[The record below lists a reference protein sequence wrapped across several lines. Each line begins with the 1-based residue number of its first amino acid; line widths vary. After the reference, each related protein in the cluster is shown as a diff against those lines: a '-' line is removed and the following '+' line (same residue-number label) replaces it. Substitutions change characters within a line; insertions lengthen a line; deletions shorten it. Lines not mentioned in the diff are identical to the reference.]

1 VKPGTV
7 ALVGAGP
14 GDPGLLTLRAAEL
27 LGQAD
32 VVLVDR
38 LVHPDVLRHCRPDAE
53 LVDVGKTSWTGTAP
67 RQEEINAQ
75 LVTHAQAGR
84 RVVRLKGGDPFVFG
98 RGSEEA
104 GALVRAGISFQV
116 VPGISSALAAPAYAG
131 IPVTARGYTQDVCVV
146 TGHLDPD
153 DPASRVRWQA
163 LATGP
168 GTLVVLMGHD
178 RLPLLTRSLIRWGRD
193 AATPAACIQQGTHA
207 EQRVVVSTLDRL
219 ADDVAVAG
227 LSAPVATVIGEVVRL
242 RETLRWFDRDGDHRD
257 GVDLEPTGDRE
268 DVDRDGDHPD
278 GVGREPTDREDLP

>member
-1 VKPGTV
+1 MRAGTV

-38 LVHPDVLRHCRPDAE
+38 LVHPDVLKHCRAGVE
-53 LVDVGKTSWTGTAP
+53 VVDVGKTSWTGTAP

-75 LVTHAQAGR
+75 LVAHAQDGR

-104 GALVRAGISFQV
+104 QALVDKGIDFQV

-146 TGHLDPD
+146 TGHLDPE

-178 RLPLLTRSLIRWGRD
+178 RLPLLTRSLIRFGRD
-193 AATPAACIQQGTHA
+193 KDTPAACIQQGTLDD
-207 EQRVVVSTLDRL
+207 QRVVVSTLEHL
-219 ADDVAVAG
+219 AEEVTAAG
-227 LSAPVATVIGEVVRL
+227 LRAPVATVIGEVVRL
-242 RETLRWFDRDGDHRD
+242 RETLRWFDR
-257 GVDLEPTGDRE
+257 
-268 DVDRDGDHPD
+268 
-278 GVGREPTDREDLP
+278 

>member
-27 LGQAD
+27 LGEAD

-38 LVHPDVLRHCRPDAE
+38 LVDPGILKHVRDDVE
-53 LVDVGKTSWTGTAP
+53 VVDVGKTSWTGTAP
-67 RQEEINAQ
+67 RQDEINAQ
-75 LVTHAQAGR
+75 LVAHAQAGK

-104 GALVRAGISFQV
+104 EALVDAGVPFEV
-116 VPGISSALAAPAYAG
+116 VPGISSAIAAPAYAG
-131 IPVTARGYTQDVCVV
+131 IPVTARGVTQDVCIV

-168 GTLVVLMGHD
+168 GTLVILMGHD
-178 RLPLLTRSLIRWGRD
+178 RLPLLTAGLIRYGRD
-193 AATPAACIQQGTHA
+193 AGTPAACIERGTTPQ
-207 EQRVVVSTLDRL
+207 QRVVVSTLENL
-219 ADDVAVAG
+219 AADVAAAG
-227 LSAPVATVIGEVVRL
+227 LKAPVATVVGEVVRL
-242 RETLRWFDRDGDHRD
+242 REKLEWFG
-257 GVDLEPTGDRE
+257 
-268 DVDRDGDHPD
+268 
-278 GVGREPTDREDLP
+278 

>member
-1 VKPGTV
+1 MTPGTV

-27 LGQAD
+27 LGKAD

-38 LVHPDVLRHCRPDAE
+38 LVHPGVLRHCRDDVE
-53 LVDVGKTSWTGTAP
+53 LVDVGKTSWTGEAP

-75 LVTHAQAGR
+75 LVAHAQAGK

-104 GALVRAGISFQV
+104 AALVDKGIAFQV

-163 LATGP
+163 LAQGP
-168 GTLVVLMGHD
+168 GTLVILMGHD
-178 RLPLLTRSLIRWGRD
+178 RLPLLTRSLIRWGR
-193 AATPAACIQQGTHA
+193 APGTPAACIQQGTTDD
-207 EQRVVVSTLDRL
+207 QRVVVSTLEHL
-219 ADDVAVAG
+219 AEQVTAAG
-227 LSAPVATVIGEVVRL
+227 LHAPVATVVGDVVRL
-242 RETLRWFDRDGDHRD
+242 RETLRWFDR
-257 GVDLEPTGDRE
+257 
-268 DVDRDGDHPD
+268 
-278 GVGREPTDREDLP
+278 

>member
-14 GDPGLLTLRAAEL
+14 GDPGLLTLKAAQL
-27 LGQAD
+27 LGEAD

-38 LVHPDVLRHCRPDAE
+38 LVDPAVLAHVRDDAE
-53 LVDVGKTSWTGTAP
+53 VVDVGKTSWTGTAP

-75 LVTHAQAGR
+75 LVAHARAGK

-104 GALVRAGISFQV
+104 EALVSHGIAFEV
-116 VPGISSALAAPAYAG
+116 VPGVTSAVAAPAYAG
-131 IPVTARGYTQDVCVV
+131 IPVTARGVTQDVCFV

-168 GTLVVLMGHD
+168 GTLVILMGHD
-178 RLPLLTRSLIRWGRD
+178 RLPLIAQGLIRHGRD
-193 AATPAACIQQGTHA
+193 KQTPAACIERGTTA
-207 EQRVVVSTLDRL
+207 DQRVVVSTLEHL
-219 ADDVAVAG
+219 AADVAAAG
-227 LSAPVATVIGEVVRL
+227 LKAPVATVVGEVVRL
-242 RETLRWFDRDGDHRD
+242 REKLDWF
-257 GVDLEPTGDRE
+257 PA
-268 DVDRDGDHPD
+268 
-278 GVGREPTDREDLP
+278 

>member
-1 VKPGTV
+1 MRPGTV

-38 LVHPDVLRHCRPDAE
+38 LVHPDTLRHCRPDVE
-53 LVDVGKTSWTGTAP
+53 VIDVGKTSWTGTAP

-75 LVTHAQAGR
+75 LVAQAQAGK

-104 GALVRAGISFQV
+104 EALVQHGIGFLV

-163 LATGP
+163 LAQGP

-178 RLPLLTRSLIRWGRD
+178 RLPLLTASLIRWGR
-193 AATPAACIQQGTHA
+193 AAGTPAACIQQGTTT
-207 EQRVVVSTLDRL
+207 EQRVVVSTLEHL
-219 ADDVAVAG
+219 ARDVAEAG
-227 LSAPVATVIGEVVRL
+227 LTAPVATVIGEVVRL
-242 RETLRWFDRDGDHRD
+242 RETLRWFDR
-257 GVDLEPTGDRE
+257 
-268 DVDRDGDHPD
+268 
-278 GVGREPTDREDLP
+278 

>member
-14 GDPGLLTLRAAEL
+14 GDPGLLTLKAAQL
-27 LGQAD
+27 LGEAD

-38 LVHPDVLRHCRPDAE
+38 LVDPAVLAHVRDGAE
-53 LVDVGKTSWTGTAP
+53 IVDVGKTSWTGTAP

-75 LVTHAQAGR
+75 LIAHAQAGQ

-104 GALVRAGISFQV
+104 EALVEKGIAFEV
-116 VPGISSALAAPAYAG
+116 VPGVTSAVAAPAYAG
-131 IPVTARGYTQDVCVV
+131 IPVTARGVTQDVCVV

-168 GTLVVLMGHD
+168 GTLVILMGLD
-178 RLPLLTRSLIRWGRD
+178 RLPLLTQGLIRHGR
-193 AATPAACIQQGTHA
+193 AASTPAACIARGTTVDQQ
-207 EQRVVVSTLDRL
+207 VVVSTLEHL
-219 ADDVAVAG
+219 AADVAAAG
-227 LSAPVATVIGEVVRL
+227 LKAPVATVVGEVVRL
-242 RETLRWFDRDGDHRD
+242 REKLDWFRA
-257 GVDLEPTGDRE
+257 
-268 DVDRDGDHPD
+268 
-278 GVGREPTDREDLP
+278 

>member
-1 VKPGTV
+1 VTPGTV

-14 GDPGLLTLRAAEL
+14 GDPGLLTLRAAQL
-27 LGQAD
+27 LGEAD

-38 LVHPDVLRHCRPDAE
+38 LVHPDVLGHCRPDTE
-53 LVDVGKTSWTGTAP
+53 VVDVGKTSWTGTAP

-75 LVTHAQAGR
+75 LVAHAQAGR

-104 GALVRAGISFQV
+104 EALVEKGIRFEV

-131 IPVTARGYTQDVCVV
+131 IPVTARGWTQDVCVV
-146 TGHLDPD
+146 TGHLDPE

-178 RLPLLTRSLIRWGRD
+178 RLPLLTRSLIRFGRD
-193 AATPAACIQQGTHA
+193 ASTPAACIQDGTHTS
-207 EQRVVVSTLDRL
+207 QRVVVSTLEHL
-219 ADDVAVAG
+219 AADVAAAG
-227 LSAPVATVIGEVVRL
+227 LRAPVATVIGDVVRL
-242 RETLRWFDRDGDHRD
+242 RDALRWFDRD
-257 GVDLEPTGDRE
+257 EET
-268 DVDRDGDHPD
+268 
-278 GVGREPTDREDLP
+278 

>member
-1 VKPGTV
+1 MTPGPAPTRATV
-7 ALVGAGP
+7 P

-27 LGQAD
+27 LGEAD

-75 LVTHAQAGR
+75 LVAHARSGR

-104 GALVRAGISFQV
+104 EALVEAGIVFSV

-193 AATPAACIQQGTHA
+193 AATPAACIQQGTHP

-219 ADDVAVAG
+219 AEDVAAAG
-227 LSAPVATVIGEVVRL
+227 LQAPVATVIGEVVRL
-242 RETLRWFDRDGDHRD
+242 RDRLRWFDEAPRDAG
-257 GVDLEPTGDRE
+257 GPA
-268 DVDRDGDHPD
+268 
-278 GVGREPTDREDLP
+278 

>member
-1 VKPGTV
+1 MTPGTV

-27 LGQAD
+27 LAAAD

-38 LVHPDVLRHCRPDAE
+38 LVHPDVLHHCRDDVE
-53 LVDVGKTSWTGTAP
+53 VVDVGKTSWTGTAP
-67 RQEEINAQ
+67 RQEEISAA
-75 LVTHAQAGR
+75 LVAHARAGR

-104 GALVRAGISFQV
+104 EALVAAGIAFQV

-146 TGHLDPD
+146 TGHLDPE

-178 RLPLLTRSLIRWGRD
+178 RLPLLTRSLVRYGRD
-193 AATPAACIQQGTHA
+193 PSTPAACIQHGTHTD
-207 EQRVVVSTLDRL
+207 QRVVVSTLEHL
-219 ADDVAVAG
+219 AADVADAG
-227 LSAPVATVIGEVVRL
+227 LRAPVATVIGEVVRL
-242 RETLRWFDRDGDHRD
+242 RETLRWFQ
-257 GVDLEPTGDRE
+257 EQA
-268 DVDRDGDHPD
+268 PD
-278 GVGREPTDREDLP
+278 TAAADQAGRR

>member
-1 VKPGTV
+1 M

-38 LVHPDVLRHCRPDAE
+38 LVHPDVLRHCRAGVE
-53 LVDVGKTSWTGTAP
+53 VVDVGKTSWTGTAP

-75 LVTHAQAGR
+75 LVAQAKAGR

-104 GALVRAGISFQV
+104 GALVAEGIPYVV

-131 IPVTARGYTQDVCVV
+131 IPVTARGVTQDVCVV

-163 LATGP
+163 LAQGA

-178 RLPLLTRSLIRWGRD
+178 RLPLLTASLVRWGRPAD
-193 AATPAACIQQGTHA
+193 TPAACIQQGTTDD
-207 EQRVVVSTLDRL
+207 QRVVVSTLEHL
-219 ADDVAVAG
+219 AADVAAAG
-227 LSAPVATVIGEVVRL
+227 LHAPVATVIGEVVRL
-242 RETLRWFDRDGDHRD
+242 RETLRWFD
-257 GVDLEPTGDRE
+257 
-268 DVDRDGDHPD
+268 
-278 GVGREPTDREDLP
+278 

>member
-1 VKPGTV
+1 MRGGTV

-14 GDPGLLTLRAAEL
+14 GDPGLLTLKAAEL

-38 LVHPDVLRHCRPDAE
+38 LVHPDVLKHCRDDVE
-53 LVDVGKTSWTGTAP
+53 VVDVGKTSWTGTAP

-75 LVTHAQAGR
+75 LIAQAKSGR
-84 RVVRLKGGDPFVFG
+84 RVVRLKGGYPFVFG

-104 GALVRAGISFQV
+104 GALAAEGIPYVV

-131 IPVTARGYTQDVCVV
+131 IPVTARGVTQDVCVV

-163 LATGP
+163 LAQGP

-178 RLPLLTRSLIRWGRD
+178 RLPLLTASLVRWGRPAD
-193 AATPAACIQQGTHA
+193 TPAACIQQGTTDD
-207 EQRVVVSTLDRL
+207 QRVVVSTLEHL
-219 ADDVAVAG
+219 ARDVAAAG
-227 LSAPVATVIGEVVRL
+227 LHAPVATVIGEVVRL
-242 RETLRWFDRDGDHRD
+242 RETLRWFD
-257 GVDLEPTGDRE
+257 
-268 DVDRDGDHPD
+268 
-278 GVGREPTDREDLP
+278 